1 MIYSESQAQ
10 KHLLENNRDYKNR
23 LTWQNAIQGVNA
35 QAQNAQAQLAK
46 AYVDA
51 SADAYTSYLK
61 SQNALKSSDI
71 VGLGRQNLLEQN
83 NLALQDAYNTYAQN
97 LSEGQ
102 AKIENSRLAEME
114 QISSALEQQAKYT
127 ADYTNAHIDYL
138 KELYRQYEEGEN
150 QLFDDPEWARYLE
163 YTTPT
168 YDSQGN
174 VVYDENGNIVYDQT
188 IPSLISDKNLMSMMY
203 DESGL
208 TLQGMDIFDQLEH
221 QIAQAGYGGSNYS
234 WSDYLAETNPKLLE
248 WANTYNPYNY
258 TPEGTNASTLNT
270 MYGMASD
277 DYTYRFAERFGGAD
291 AETLEKGF
299 DEVRSTLDSL
309 KLNGKALGIGNTT
322 LLNELSGQV
331 SELLTNTLKEAYQLS
346 DAEIAEIGVD
356 ASTITDEISS
366 KFDELVRKYAVDG
379 KITTDSLDSIAREL
393 ETMYKGYANKATS
406 HIAKIRRD
414 EEIAFN
420 NRTGK

>member
-35 QAQNAQAQLAK
+35 QANAAQAKLAES
-46 AYVDA
+46 YVDA

-102 AKIENSRLAEME
+102 AEIENSRLAGME

-174 VVYDENGNIVYDQT
+174 IVYDEDGNIVYDQT
-188 IPSLISDKNLMSMMY
+188 IPSLISDKNLMSLMY
-203 DESGL
+203 DDKGL
-208 TLQGMDIFDQLEH
+208 TFQGMDILDQLEH
-221 QIAQAGYGGSNYS
+221 QIAQSGYGGSVYS
-234 WSDYLAETNPKLLE
+234 WSDYLAETNPELLE

-258 TPEGTNASTLNT
+258 TPEGTNAATLNT

-277 DYTYRFAERFGGAD
+277 DYTYQFAERLAG
-291 AETLEKGF
+291 LPEK
-299 DEVRSTLDSL
+299 SL
-309 KLNGKALGIGNTT
+309 KKYFNDMLSVLDDETITRDNHIEAINNLNYFLIENGLEGLKDEDFDTFAKEALRINEKYDAIYNEKMEIAKSRGTNYSNAVKEETDTARNNELTT
-322 LLNELSGQV
+322 LYNDYV
-331 SELLTNTLKEAYQLS
+331 KKAINK
-346 DAEIAEIGVD
+346 IA
-356 ASTITDEISS
+356 
-366 KFDELVRKYAVDG
+366 
-379 KITTDSLDSIAREL
+379 
-393 ETMYKGYANKATS
+393 AN
-406 HIAKIRRD
+406 RRN

-420 NRTGK
+420 SRKSR

>member
-61 SQNALKSSDI
+61 SQNALKSSDV

-138 KELYRQYEEGEN
+138 KKLYRQYEAGKN
-150 QLFDDPEWARYLE
+150 QLFDNPEWTRYLE

-174 VVYDENGNIVYDQT
+174 IVYDEDGNIVYDQT
-188 IPSLISDKNLMSMMY
+188 IPSLISDKNLMSLMY
-203 DESGL
+203 DDKGL
-208 TLQGMDIFDQLEH
+208 TFQGVDILDQLEH
-221 QIAQAGYGGSNYS
+221 QIAQSGYGGSNYS
-234 WSDYLAETNPKLLE
+234 WSDYLAETNPELLE

-270 MYGMASD
+270 MYGLASD
-277 DYTYRFAERFGGAD
+277 DYTYSIAERLLGVTDKQFETKINDLTSQLMEDLNYNNFESTAD
-291 AETLEKGF
+291 ELWKIVEDYGLTDEFTELGLSRDALVNDLTNKIGTKRNRVNSIRDKLLGRQERREADKAEM
-299 DEVRSTLDSL
+299 
-309 KLNGKALGIGNTT
+309 
-322 LLNELSGQV
+322 NEIV
-331 SELLTNTLKEAYQLS
+331 KDTINEYIVKLTNTAL
-346 DAEIAEIGVD
+346 
-356 ASTITDEISS
+356 
-366 KFDELVRKYAVDG
+366 
-379 KITTDSLDSIAREL
+379 
-393 ETMYKGYANKATS
+393 
-406 HIAKIRRD
+406 KIRRD

-420 NRTGK
+420 KRTGR

>member
-35 QAQNAQAQLAK
+35 QANNAQAKLAEQ
-46 AYVDA
+46 YVNA

-61 SQNALKSSDI
+61 NQNALKSSNV
-71 VGLGRQNLLEQN
+71 VGLGQQNLLEQN

-102 AKIENSRLAEME
+102 AKIENSRLAGME

-138 KELYRQYEEGEN
+138 KELYRQYEAGEN

-174 VVYDENGNIVYDQT
+174 IVYDEDGNIVYDKT
-188 IPSLISDKNLMSMMY
+188 IPSLISDKNLMGLMY
-203 DESGL
+203 DDKGL
-208 TLQGMDIFDQLEH
+208 TFQGADILDQLEH
-221 QIAQAGYGGSNYS
+221 QIAQSGYGGSNYS
-234 WSDYLAETNPKLLE
+234 WSDYLAETNPELLE

-258 TPEGTNASTLNT
+258 TPEGTNAATLNT
-270 MYGMASD
+270 MYGIASD
-277 DYTYRFAERFGGAD
+277 DYTYQFAERLAGLPEESLRKYLTDLFNASENENVTKDNYVDVLNDFNYFLIDNG
-291 AETLEKGF
+291 LEGLEDEDF
-299 DEVRSTLDSL
+299 DNFIEDVLNIDKKYDEIVNEKV
-309 KLNGKALGIGNTT
+309 KLATHDDIGTYEKALRKKFNVQRD
-322 LLNELSGQV
+322 NE
-331 SELLTNTLKEAYQLS
+331 
-346 DAEIAEIGVD
+346 I
-356 ASTITDEISS
+356 TILYNDFI
-366 KFDELVRKYAVDG
+366 K
-379 KITTDSLDSIAREL
+379 KIVNR
-393 ETMYKGYANKATS
+393 
-406 HIAKIRRD
+406 IAKTKRD

-420 NRTGK
+420 NRTGR

>member
-35 QAQNAQAQLAK
+35 QANAAQAKLAK
-46 AYVDA
+46 SYIDA

-102 AKIENSRLAEME
+102 AKIENSRLAGME

-138 KELYRQYEEGEN
+138 KELYRQYEAGEN

-174 VVYDENGNIVYDQT
+174 IVRDEDGNIVYDQT
-188 IPSLISDKNLMSMMY
+188 IPSLISDKNLMSLMY
-203 DESGL
+203 DDKGL

-234 WSDYLAETNPKLLE
+234 WSNYLAETNPELLE

-277 DYTYRFAERFGGAD
+277 DYTYQFAERLAGLP
-291 AETLEKGF
+291 EKSLEKYF
-299 DEVRSTLDSL
+299 DDMLKVLDDETITKDNHIEAINNLNYFLIENGLEGL
-309 KLNGKALGIGNTT
+309 KDEDFDTFAEEALRINEKYDALYNEKMEIAKSRGTNYNNAVKKETDDARN
-322 LLNELSGQV
+322 NELTILYNNYV
-331 SELLTNTLKEAYQLS
+331 KKAINK
-346 DAEIAEIGVD
+346 IA
-356 ASTITDEISS
+356 
-366 KFDELVRKYAVDG
+366 
-379 KITTDSLDSIAREL
+379 
-393 ETMYKGYANKATS
+393 AN
-406 HIAKIRRD
+406 RRN

-420 NRTGK
+420 NRKGR

>member
-102 AKIENSRLAEME
+102 AEIENSRLAGME

-174 VVYDENGNIVYDQT
+174 VVYDKNGNIVYDQT
-188 IPSLISDKNLMSMMY
+188 IPSLISDKNLMSLMY
-203 DESGL
+203 DDKGL
-208 TLQGMDIFDQLEH
+208 TLQGADIFDQLEH

-234 WSDYLAETNPKLLE
+234 WSDYLAETNPELLE
-248 WANTYNPYNY
+248 WASTYNPYNY

-277 DYTYRFAERFGGAD
+277 DYTYSIAERLLGVTDEQFRTKINDLTAQLVSDLNYNNFESTADELWKIVEDYGLTDEFTELGLSRDALVSDLTNKIGTKRSKVNSIKDKLFGRQERRETD
-291 AETLEKGF
+291 KAEM
-299 DEVRSTLDSL
+299 
-309 KLNGKALGIGNTT
+309 
-322 LLNELSGQV
+322 NEIV
-331 SELLTNTLKEAYQLS
+331 KDTINEYIVKLTNTAL
-346 DAEIAEIGVD
+346 
-356 ASTITDEISS
+356 
-366 KFDELVRKYAVDG
+366 
-379 KITTDSLDSIAREL
+379 
-393 ETMYKGYANKATS
+393 
-406 HIAKIRRD
+406 KIRRD

-420 NRTGK
+420 KRTGR